1 MFITKKHIPRRTFL
15 RGAGVTLALPLL
27 DSMIPAQT
35 PLSRTA
41 AVPKTRF
48 TGIFVPH
55 GMAPGYWIPDS
66 SRLEAGKMP
75 AIMQPLD
82 RVVGD
87 GGKLVRESLLDHS
100 VVISGLWSKSAEPPP
115 GVTGA
120 DHWVAAAFLAGEK
133 PKKATGSDIHNGV
146 TIDQLI
152 AEKIGQESLLPSLQQ
167 AIEDPGANSSNCG
180 EGYSCAYTNSISW
193 AATNLPLPMEL
204 NPQVVFERLFGD
216 VQAKTNEER
225 AARREQD
232 RSILDSITGTLTA
245 FKKSL
250 PASDRQRVDE
260 YADSVREIERRLE
273 IAKKATGVMES
284 HEGIVVPAGVPDS
297 FDEHLKLQ
305 FDLQR
310 LAYQGD
316 ITRVSTLLYARDLTG
331 RSFPASGTNTSFH
344 GGSHH
349 AENPDRILD
358 YSKINRYHV
367 ECLAYFLD
375 KLRNTPDG
383 DGTLLDHSL
392 VLYGTN
398 MGDSNQH
405 LHYDVPYILAG
416 GASGQLKGGRH
427 LSFPTKTVTT
437 ANLLLSVLSMFGV
450 KQDKIGDD
458 STGLLA
464 GLV

>member
-1 MFITKKHIPRRTFL
+1 MFLTKKHISRRTVL
-15 RGAGVTLALPLL
+15 RGAGVALALPLL

-35 PLSRTA
+35 PLAKTA

-55 GMAPGYWIPDS
+55 GMAPGYWIPDGPVLDAKKLPS
-66 SRLEAGKMP
+66 
-75 AIMQPLD
+75 IMEPLAPFTD
-82 RVVGD
+82 
-87 GGKLVRESLLDHS
+87 KT
-100 VVISGLWSKSAEPPP
+100 VILSGMWSKSAEPPP

-120 DHWVAAAFLAGEK
+120 DHWVAAAYLCGNK
-133 PKKATGSDIHNGV
+133 PKKTTGSDIEDGT

-152 AEKIGQESLLPSLQQ
+152 AQKIGQETLLPSLQL

-193 AATNLPLPMEL
+193 SSPNRPLPMEL

-216 VQAKTNEER
+216 VQAKTAQER

-232 RSILDSITGTLTA
+232 RSILDAVTRKLERFKQDLGPGDKAKVDDYTDSI
-245 FKKSL
+245 
-250 PASDRQRVDE
+250 
-260 YADSVREIERRLE
+260 REIERRLE
-273 IAKKATGVMES
+273 IAKKATGSFENN
-284 HEGIVVPAGVPDS
+284 EGIVVPAGVPES
-297 FDEHLKLQ
+297 FDEHIKLQ
-305 FDLQR
+305 FDLQ
-310 LAYQGD
+310 AMAFKAD
-316 ITRVSTLLYARDLTG
+316 ITRVSTVLYARDLTG
-331 RSFPASGTNTSFH
+331 RSYPLSGTNTSFH

-349 AENPDRILD
+349 AENPDRIKD

-367 ECLAYFLD
+367 QCLSYFID
-375 KLRNTPDG
+375 KLKNTPDG

-405 LHYDVPYILAG
+405 LHYDVPHILVG

-427 LSFPTKTVTT
+427 LSYPTKTVTT
-437 ANLLLSVLSMFGV
+437 SNLLLSILSMYGV
-450 KQDKIGDD
+450 HQDSIGD
-458 STGLLA
+458 STGMLA